1 MKFENRSAI
10 VTGAARGVGEGL
22 AHALAEHGVNV
33 AIADIDVE
41 GAQEVASSL
50 QEQHGVT
57 AMAVECDVT
66 DFKSAQQMGDEVM
79 GTFETVDILINNAGY
94 WTTKPFAKTDPDDW
108 EKDIGICLDGTLN
121 CTKAVLEHMSENGY
135 GRILNIVSDA
145 GRIGEPH
152 LAVYSGAKAGVIGF
166 GRALSKEVAR
176 FDITVN
182 NLALGVVETPGSKDF
197 IEAFGKEDLEKQY
210 PMRRLG
216 TIDDAVKGALFFLQD
231 GADYVTGQTLS
242 VSGGYTTV

>member
-1 MKFENRSAI
+1 MKFDDRSAI

-22 AHALAEHGVNV
+22 ADGLAARGIDV
-33 AIADIDVE
+33 AIADIDVD
-41 GAQEVASSL
+41 GAADVAASL
-50 QEQHGVT
+50 RDEHGVS
-57 AMAVECDVT
+57 ALAVECDVT
-66 DFKSAQQMGDEVM
+66 DFASAERMATEVIDEF
-79 GTFETVDILINNAGY
+79 GTVDILVNNAGY
-94 WTTKPFAKTDPDDW
+94 WTTKPFAKTNPDEW
-108 EKDIGICLDGTLN
+108 GKDLGICLEGTLN
-121 CTKAVLEHMSENGY
+121 CTKAVLDHMTENEY

-166 GRALSKEVAR
+166 GRALSKELAR
-176 FDITVN
+176 FNVTVN
-182 NLALGVVETPGSKDF
+182 NLALGVTETPGSQDF

-216 TIDDAVKGALFFLQD
+216 TIDDAVTGALFFLQD
-231 GADYVTGQTLS
+231 EAEYVTGQTIS